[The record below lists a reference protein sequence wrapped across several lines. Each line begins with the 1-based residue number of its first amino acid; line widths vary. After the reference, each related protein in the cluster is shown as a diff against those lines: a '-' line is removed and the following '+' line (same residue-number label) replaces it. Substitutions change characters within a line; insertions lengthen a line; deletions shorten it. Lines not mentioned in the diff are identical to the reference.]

1 MGSRPD
7 RRHQRHRME
16 RHRRKRC
23 RNELCWNELCREVQC
38 RKEHG
43 AVTAELAVSLPAV
56 VLLIAAALTGASAGV
71 TQLRLEEAAR
81 AAARELMRGD
91 SGAAETAARRIA
103 GSDADISISA
113 EGEWQRVQVASSVA
127 APLLELLPVRLSA
140 DAVAFPEGTVGD
152 E

>member
-1 MGSRPD
+1 MGPRPS
-7 RRHQRHRME
+7 
-16 RHRRKRC
+16 RRK
-23 RNELCWNELCREVQC
+23 ELR
-38 RKEHG
+38 RKGLRIGEHG

-81 AAARELMRGD
+81 AAARELMRAD
-91 SGAAETAARRIA
+91 SGAAEQAARRIA
-103 GSDADISISA
+103 GSGADISISA
-113 EGEWQRVQVASSVA
+113 EGQWQRVEVASSVA

-140 DAVAFPEGTVGD
+140 DAVAFPEGAAGD

>member
-1 MGSRPD
+1 
-7 RRHQRHRME
+7 ME
-16 RHRRKRC
+16 RR
-23 RNELCWNELCREVQC
+23 

-140 DAVAFPEGTVGD
+140 DAMAFPEGVTGD